1 MQLNHLA
8 SQKGARKVL
17 IDLLHKKSY
26 CICIPEPELVE
37 LYFNQVSPRWI
48 QDFLLTKNTL
58 GYSVIPMF
66 MFIFVKNKHLDS
78 LQSLRLQR
86 LLYLLIAQVNISVSV
101 DQILLENK
109 NNKAAWIYYVLYELM
124 QFNLSDFLESSDKRI
139 KILSLVE
146 CIEFFLEKSSAE
158 ALTRLCLNTDK
169 KGYHIIQKA
178 MYLIANEALHP
189 LQRVYLT
196 NITEKLI
203 QKTIP
208 MAIESRIF
216 QIQQQ
221 GFSFIWCTLCVW
233 LQLVFTDGVFNHA
246 KIDNFTRL
254 INGLLDKVRSESLM
268 QILLERNG
276 IGYVLILFHILFRQ
290 SKLSDFNQESIN
302 SLNPIFNRWLKKI
315 FANIT
320 ITIIESMLEHLP
332 NLLLKDTRLSK
343 ATRQKLM
350 TGFFDYLVQFSRLK
364 SDDLLYL
371 DRLKERLEDQFLS
384 GNKVVKLFQ
393 WVQTCCNL
401 FKPCVSLSGC
411 TSKSS
416 ELDASQDETYAL
428 MNNSGRVQLNYRYST
443 ISS

>member
-1 MQLNHLA
+1 MQSNHLA
-8 SQKGARKVL
+8 RQKGARKVL

-66 MFIFVKNKHLDS
+66 MFIFVKNKHLDG

-139 KILSLVE
+139 KILSLAE

-158 ALTRLCLNTDK
+158 TLTRLCLNTDK
-169 KGYHIIQKA
+169 KGYPIIQKA

-196 NITEKLI
+196 HITEKLI

-208 MAIESRIF
+208 MAIESQIF
-216 QIQQQ
+216 QVQQQ

-233 LQLVFTDGVFNHA
+233 LQLVFTEGVFNRA

-276 IGYVLILFHILFRQ
+276 IGYVLILRHILFRQ
-290 SKLSDFNQESIN
+290 SKLSDFNQASIN

-315 FANIT
+315 FANLT

-371 DRLKERLEDQFLS
+371 NRLKERLEDQFLS

-401 FKPCVSLSGC
+401 FKPCVNLSGC

-428 MNNSGRVQLNYRYST
+428 MNNFGRVQLNYRYST